1 MIVGKPGTVLLDF
14 DGVISPNASEL
25 LLTAL
30 HGAINRHTPVPFETT
45 ALLFK
50 AITTF
55 PARAGLGMVFDGL
68 GLGGQF
74 AAESAAIWQAT
85 DVDGV
90 KYALGEGIREF
101 CEGRTIRVCS
111 TMDSSTPRRAIVVGL
126 FGDADFLPI
135 GHRSKADPATFTALQ
150 EELGE
155 LPRPWVLVDDSP
167 LALRAAKLAGLT
179 TVLMRGTVFNVEDTA
194 PFATFIDAE
203 VSSFAEL
210 APLLE
215 TTEVSS

>member
-1 MIVGKPGTVLLDF
+1 MLLDF

-25 LLTAL
+25 LLGAL

-68 GLGGQF
+68 GLGERF

-85 DVDGV
+85 EVGGV
-90 KYALGEGIREF
+90 EFALAEGIGEF
-101 CEGRTIRVCS
+101 CAGRTVRVCS
-111 TMDSSTPRRAIVVGL
+111 TMDSSTPRRALVDGL
-126 FGDADFLPI
+126 FADADFLPI
-135 GHRSKADPATFTALQ
+135 GHRSKAAAATFTALR

-167 LALRAAKLAGLT
+167 LALRAAKLAGIT
-179 TVLMRGTVFNVEDTA
+179 TVLMRGNVFTPEDTT
-194 PFATFIDAE
+194 PFAPFIDAE
-203 VSSFAEL
+203 VGSFAEL

-215 TTEVSS
+215 TIEVFS